1 MACATCYMCRDVWTR
16 GAAIADPIGIPAW
29 ARATYA
35 TGMAG
40 RWGVRPSRRVPRE
53 RSRCRTPRRPGRSG
67 FGGLPLT
74 YACVHVEK
82 TPPLH
87 AALPRPNSLA
97 KSYTSLRRTRNTGKP
112 MRVPRPKILRPMRP
126 RRRQSMVHGR
136 HTVQY
141 DVDGHLVLECRS
153 AVEERGDGEPTVSCY
168 RNARR
173 CRAIGMPIHNLRC
186 PRAQAS
192 TVATV

>member
-1 MACATCYMCRDVWTR
+1 MCRDVWTR
-16 GAAIADPIGIPAW
+16 GAAIADPIGSTIGIPAW

-53 RSRCRTPRRPGRSG
+53 RSRCRTPVTATTRSRRFYLS
-67 FGGLPLT
+67 
-74 YACVHVEK
+74 YACVHVEKIAMLLK

-112 MRVPRPKILRPMRP
+112 SPK
-126 RRRQSMVHGR
+126 
-136 HTVQY
+136 T
-141 DVDGHLVLECRS
+141 
-153 AVEERGDGEPTVSCY
+153 
-168 RNARR
+168 
-173 CRAIGMPIHNLRC
+173 
-186 PRAQAS
+186 
-192 TVATV
+192 

>member
-1 MACATCYMCRDVWTR
+1 MVLRDETRVGDGPDVTLSLVTHVACAHMCRDVWTR

-53 RSRCRTPRRPGRSG
+53 RSRCRTPRRPGLRFYLS
-67 FGGLPLT
+67 
-74 YACVHVEK
+74 YACVHVEKIAMLLK

-112 MRVPRPKILRPMRP
+112 SPK
-126 RRRQSMVHGR
+126 
-136 HTVQY
+136 T
-141 DVDGHLVLECRS
+141 
-153 AVEERGDGEPTVSCY
+153 
-168 RNARR
+168 
-173 CRAIGMPIHNLRC
+173 
-186 PRAQAS
+186 
-192 TVATV
+192 